1 MIAVYL
7 LALVVGLIALVKSA
21 DKFVD
26 SASLVAKKL
35 GMSPLLIGMI
45 IVGFGTSAPE
55 FVVSALASLEGNSGI
70 ALGNAYGSNITNIAL
85 ILGATAL
92 FKPITVHSQVIK
104 KELPLL
110 ALITVVSI
118 FLIYDLDLS
127 RLDAFIMLGIFAAIM
142 FWTFLQNKNNAND
155 SFAQE
160 MESELEDV
168 PTSMGRIYFILVASL
183 VALVISSRA
192 LVFGAVGIAE
202 LFGVPDMII
211 GLTIVAIGTSL
222 PEFASSII
230 AAKKGESDIAIGNVI
245 GSNILNTLVVV
256 GISGTIDPTKLA
268 TDFFYRDAMV
278 VLGLTLS
285 LFLLGY
291 GFKKDGVITRTKG
304 ALLLI
309 SYFAYIGYLIST
321 IQQAG

>member
-7 LALVVGLIALVKSA
+7 LALVLGLIALVKSA

-85 ILGATAL
+85 ILGATAI
-92 FKPITVHSQVIK
+92 FRPITVHSQVIK

-127 RLDAFIMLGIFAAIM
+127 RLDAFIMLGIFIAIM
-142 FWTFLQNKNNAND
+142 VWTFLQNKNNAND

-160 MESELEDV
+160 MESELEDI
-168 PTSMGRIYFILVASL
+168 PASMGRIYFILVASL

-256 GISGTIDPTKLA
+256 GISGTIDPTKIA

>member
-160 MESELEDV
+160 MESELEDT

>member
-7 LALVVGLIALVKSA
+7 LTLVIGLIALVKSA

-92 FKPITVHSQVIK
+92 FRPITVHSQVIK

-127 RLDAFIMLGIFAAIM
+127 RIDAFIMLGIFVIIM
-142 FWTFLQNKNNAND
+142 FWTFLQSKNSSND

-160 MESELEDV
+160 IESELKDT
-168 PTSMGRIYFILVASL
+168 PTSMGRIYFMLAISL
-183 VALVISSRA
+183 VALVVSSRA

-256 GISGTIDPTKLA
+256 GISGTIDPTELA
-268 TDFFYRDAMV
+268 ADFFYRDAMV
-278 VLGLTLS
+278 VLALTLS
-285 LFLLGY
+285 LFILGY

-309 SYFAYIGYLIST
+309 SYFAYLGYLIST

>member
-110 ALITVVSI
+110 AFITVVSI

>member
-7 LALVVGLIALVKSA
+7 LALVLGLIALVKSA

-92 FKPITVHSQVIK
+92 FRPITVHSQVIK

-127 RLDAFIMLGIFAAIM
+127 RSDAFIMLGIFTAIM
-142 FWTFLQNKNNAND
+142 FWTFLQNKNNKSD

-160 MESELEDV
+160 IESELEDI
-168 PTSMGRIYFILVASL
+168 PASMGRIYFMLVTSL

-268 TDFFYRDAMV
+268 HDFFYRDAMV

-285 LFLLGY
+285 LFILGY

-309 SYFAYIGYLIST
+309 SYLAYIGYLIST

>member
-1 MIAVYL
+1 VIAVYL

>member
-230 AAKKGESDIAIGNVI
+230 AAKKSESDIAIGNVI

>member
-7 LALVVGLIALVKSA
+7 LALVLGLIALVKSA

-92 FKPITVHSQVIK
+92 FRPITVHSQVIK

-127 RLDAFIMLGIFAAIM
+127 RSDAFIMLGIFTAIM
-142 FWTFLQNKNNAND
+142 FWTFLQNKNNKND

-160 MESELEDV
+160 IESELEAI
-168 PTSMGRIYFILVASL
+168 PASMGRIYFMLVASL

-268 TDFFYRDAMV
+268 QDFFYRDAMV

-285 LFLLGY
+285 LFILGY

-309 SYFAYIGYLIST
+309 SYLAYIGYLIST

>member
-1 MIAVYL
+1 VIAVYL
-7 LALVVGLIALVKSA
+7 LALVLGLIALVKSA

>member
-55 FVVSALASLEGNSGI
+55 FVVSALASWEGNSGI

>member
-7 LALVVGLIALVKSA
+7 LALVVGLIALLKSA

-92 FKPITVHSQVIK
+92 FRPITVHSQVIK

-127 RLDAFIMLGIFAAIM
+127 RSDAFIMLGIFTAIM
-142 FWTFLQNKNNAND
+142 FWTFLQNKNNKND

-160 MESELEDV
+160 IESELEDI
-168 PTSMGRIYFILVASL
+168 PTSMGRIYFMLVASL

-268 TDFFYRDAMV
+268 SDFFNRDAMV

-285 LFLLGY
+285 LFILGY

-304 ALLLI
+304 ALLLV